1 MSDSVV
7 IPAFPVPLR
16 RLNAP
21 EPCEAD
27 GYDRLVVG
35 AAAGTDLFV
44 DPADGARRD
53 TAPALV
59 GGLDGDFRVSA
70 LVRAGMSAAFDAAVL
85 LVYASPDAWAKLCL
99 ESSPQGRPTIVSVVN
114 RGVSDDCTSFAVD
127 PRSEDVRLRVSRLGS
142 AYAFHARV
150 GEGPWELIRYF
161 ALCESAEVGF
171 SVQSPTGSGAT
182 ARFEEIAY
190 SAERLA
196 DVRDGS

>member
-1 MSDSVV
+1 MSDSVS

-21 EPCEAD
+21 DPCEVE
-27 GYDRLVVG
+27 GYDRLVLG
-35 AAAGTDLFV
+35 ARGGTDLFV

-53 TAPALV
+53 SAPALV
-59 GGLDGDFRVSA
+59 GGLEGDFRVSA
-70 LVRAGMSAAFDAAVL
+70 LVSVGLSAAFDAAVL

-114 RGVSDDCTSFAVD
+114 RGVSDDCNSFAAD
-127 PRSEDVRLRVSRLGS
+127 PRTEDVRLRVSRLGS

-150 GEGPWELIRYF
+150 GESPWELIRYF
-161 ALCESAEVGF
+161 ALRETAEVGF
-171 SVQSPTGSGAT
+171 CAQSPTGEGAT
-182 ARFEEIAY
+182 ARFEQITY

-196 DVRDGS
+196 DVRDGT